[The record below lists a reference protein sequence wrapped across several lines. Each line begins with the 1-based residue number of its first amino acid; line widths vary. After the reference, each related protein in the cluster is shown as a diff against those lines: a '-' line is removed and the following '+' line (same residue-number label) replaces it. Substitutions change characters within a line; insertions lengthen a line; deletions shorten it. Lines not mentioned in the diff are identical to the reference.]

1 MHQESLEDEARET
14 SPACRNGARMSASR
28 IGTGSALLAVATAAL
43 WGGNV
48 VALKLGLAT
57 FPPFWSAFW
66 RMAVGVTVVGVWA
79 LSQGIALKPP
89 PRERRF
95 LLALGVLFTLQITM
109 LNTGVNWTSPAY
121 AVVLLNAYPIFAN
134 VISHFFVP
142 EDRLSWMRALG
153 LALAFG
159 GICIVFL
166 GRPEQR
172 LASNPILGNLL
183 TTVSALLLGVRTV
196 YTQRLVQTI
205 DPVRPVFWQMVFCLP
220 FFLVGG
226 AYVEGPLL
234 QPLQWDAVL
243 AVVYQGTVVAGLCFV
258 VWTTLL
264 QRVSPGTLSMFAFT
278 TPIFGVMLSAWYF
291 GEDVTPRLLMGVIAV
306 TAGIVIVTRRRRPRE
321 VGPSAGVMRSA
332 AR

>member
-1 MHQESLEDEARET
+1 
-14 SPACRNGARMSASR
+14 MSATR
-28 IGTGSALLAVATAAL
+28 IGADSALLAIGTAAL

-57 FPPFWSAFW
+57 FPPIWSAFW
-66 RMAVGVTVVGVWA
+66 RMVVGVAVVGAWA

-89 PRERRF
+89 AAERRF
-95 LLALGVLFTLQITM
+95 LLALGMLFTLQITL
-109 LNTGVNWTSPAY
+109 LNSGVDATSPAY

-134 VISHFFVP
+134 VIGHFFVP
-142 EDRLSWMRALG
+142 EDRLSWIRVLG

-166 GRPEQR
+166 GHPEQR

-183 TTVSALLLGVRTV
+183 TTVSAFLLGTRIV

-205 DPVRPVFWQMVFCLP
+205 DPVRPVFWQMMFSLP
-220 FFLVGG
+220 FFLLGG
-226 AYVEGPLL
+226 LYIEGELL
-234 QPLQWDAVL
+234 QPVHWEAVL
-243 AVVYQGTVVAGLCFV
+243 AVVYQGAVVAGLCFV

-264 QRVSPGTLSMFAFT
+264 RRVSPGTLSMFAFA
-278 TPIFGVMLSAWYF
+278 TPIFGVTLSALYF

-306 TAGIVIVTRRRRPRE
+306 TAGIVIVARQRRP
-321 VGPSAGVMRSA
+321 GQITAPASAVRSA
-332 AR
+332 PR